1 MNWIDGHDLKSM
13 AFCNVCQKAFDISN
27 MGEAALKSHAKG
39 AKHMH
44 ALKEKLELTKNSKI
58 SDFVV
63 QASTS
68 TTARPVA
75 CTSGSIVSKESD
87 SERKGTVGLSA
98 FVTNDNVLKAEILW
112 TLKVVTSHFSFN
124 SSLKVPWL
132 FQSMFPDS
140 LIAAKMTMS
149 ERKCAYFATFGLGP
163 HFLDLL
169 KNKAKSAGEFVLLF
183 DESLNEDLQKKQ
195 MDVHVR
201 FWDCGSVSVLL

>member
-1 MNWIDGHDLKSM
+1 MSHRYFEVIRYLQVRYSQVLLYMNWIDGHDLKSM

-39 AKHMH
+39 AKHVH

-87 SERKGTVGLSA
+87 SERTGTVGLSA

-140 LIAAKMTMS
+140 LIATKMTMS
-149 ERKCAYFATFGLGP
+149 ERKCAYF
-163 HFLDLL
+163 
-169 KNKAKSAGEFVLLF
+169 EEVEVLHTILSF
-183 DESLNEDLQKKQ
+183 FIIKRL
-195 MDVHVR
+195 
-201 FWDCGSVSVLL
+201 CA